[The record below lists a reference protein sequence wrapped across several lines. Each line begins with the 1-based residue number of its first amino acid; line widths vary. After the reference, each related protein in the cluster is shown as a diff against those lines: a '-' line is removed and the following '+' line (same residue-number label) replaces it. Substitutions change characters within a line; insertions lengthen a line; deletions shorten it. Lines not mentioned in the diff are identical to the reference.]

1 MKPQGNNVFNL
12 LPPPALMAL
21 ALTGILL
28 GGVAQAQAAQMAVQ
42 LDDFQ
47 PNCDIRQL
55 SLSPEQRS
63 QLRSIRTEHKKA
75 LDQANLKNDRIN
87 RNRQRNLMRIL
98 AADDF
103 NESFARGY
111 VGERYAPSMDFA
123 VDELKIQHRFFQLL
137 TPDQRRLWLNACL
150 K

>member
-21 ALTGILL
+21 ALAGILL

-55 SLSPEQRS
+55 SLSPEQRN

-75 LDQANLKNDRIN
+75 LDQANRKNDRIN

-98 AADDF
+98 AAEDF
-103 NESFARGY
+103 NESFARGDA
-111 VGERYAPSMDFA
+111 GERYAPSMDFA

>member
-21 ALTGILL
+21 AFAGILL

-55 SLSPEQRS
+55 SLSPEQRN

-75 LDQANLKNDRIN
+75 LDQANRKNDLIN

>member
-21 ALTGILL
+21 ALAGILL

-55 SLSPEQRS
+55 SLSPEQRN

-75 LDQANLKNDRIN
+75 LDQANRKNDRIN
-87 RNRQRNLMRIL
+87 RNRQRNQMRIL

>member
-21 ALTGILL
+21 ALAGILL

-55 SLSPEQRS
+55 SLSPEQRN

-75 LDQANLKNDRIN
+75 LDQANRKNDRIN

-98 AADDF
+98 EADDF

>member
-21 ALTGILL
+21 ALAGILL

-55 SLSPEQRS
+55 SLSPEQRN
-63 QLRSIRTEHKKA
+63 QLRSIRTEHTKA
-75 LDQANLKNDRIN
+75 LDQANRKNDRIN

>member
-75 LDQANLKNDRIN
+75 LDQANRKNDRIN

-137 TPDQRRLWLNACL
+137 SPDQRRLWLNACL

>member
-75 LDQANLKNDRIN
+75 LDQANRKNDRIN

-98 AADDF
+98 AAEDF

>member
-21 ALTGILL
+21 ALTRISL
-28 GGVAQAQAAQMAVQ
+28 GGDAQAQAAQMAVQ

-55 SLSPEQRS
+55 SPSPEQRK

-75 LDQANLKNDRIN
+75 LDQANRKNDRIN

>member
-55 SLSPEQRS
+55 SLSPEQRN

-75 LDQANLKNDRIN
+75 LDQANRKNDRIN

-137 TPDQRRLWLNACL
+137 TPDQRRLWLNACQ

>member
-1 MKPQGNNVFNL
+1 MKPQGNNVSNL

-21 ALTGILL
+21 ALAGILL

-55 SLSPEQRS
+55 SLSPEQRN

-75 LDQANLKNDRIN
+75 LDQANRKNDRIN

>member
-55 SLSPEQRS
+55 SLSPEQRN

-75 LDQANLKNDRIN
+75 LDQANRKNDRIN

-98 AADDF
+98 AAEDF

>member
-55 SLSPEQRS
+55 SLSPEQRN

-75 LDQANLKNDRIN
+75 LDQANRKNDRIN

-137 TPDQRRLWLNACL
+137 TPDQRRLWLNAFL

>member
-1 MKPQGNNVFNL
+1 MIPQGKNVFNL

-21 ALTGILL
+21 ALAGILL

-55 SLSPEQRS
+55 SLSPEQRN

-75 LDQANLKNDRIN
+75 LDQANRKNDRIN

>member
-21 ALTGILL
+21 ALAGILL

-55 SLSPEQRS
+55 SLSHEQRN

-75 LDQANLKNDRIN
+75 LDQANRKNDRIN

>member
-21 ALTGILL
+21 ADAGILL

-55 SLSPEQRS
+55 SLSPEQRN

-75 LDQANLKNDRIN
+75 LDQANRKNDRIN

>member
-21 ALTGILL
+21 ALAGILL

-42 LDDFQ
+42 LDDIQ

-55 SLSPEQRS
+55 SLSPEQRN

-75 LDQANLKNDRIN
+75 LDQANRKNDRIN

-98 AADDF
+98 AAEDF

>member
-55 SLSPEQRS
+55 SLSPEQRN

-75 LDQANLKNDRIN
+75 LDQANRKNDRIN

>member
-12 LPPPALMAL
+12 LPLPALMAL
-21 ALTGILL
+21 AVTGILL

-55 SLSPEQRS
+55 SLSREQRS

-75 LDQANLKNDRIN
+75 LDQANRKNDRIN

>member
-21 ALTGILL
+21 ALAGILL

-55 SLSPEQRS
+55 SLSPEQRN

-75 LDQANLKNDRIN
+75 LDQANRKNDRIN

-98 AADDF
+98 AAEDF

-111 VGERYAPSMDFA
+111 VGERYAPSMDIA

>member
-1 MKPQGNNVFNL
+1 
-12 LPPPALMAL
+12 
-21 ALTGILL
+21 
-28 GGVAQAQAAQMAVQ
+28 
-42 LDDFQ
+42 
-47 PNCDIRQL
+47 
-55 SLSPEQRS
+55 
-63 QLRSIRTEHKKA
+63 
-75 LDQANLKNDRIN
+75 QANRKNDRIN

>member
-21 ALTGILL
+21 AVTGILL

-55 SLSPEQRS
+55 SLSPEQRN

-75 LDQANLKNDRIN
+75 LDQANRKNDRIN

-103 NESFARGY
+103 NQSFARGY

>member
-55 SLSPEQRS
+55 SLSPEQRN

-75 LDQANLKNDRIN
+75 LDQANRKNDRIN

-98 AADDF
+98 AAVDF

>member
-21 ALTGILL
+21 AFAGILL

-55 SLSPEQRS
+55 SLSPEQRN

-75 LDQANLKNDRIN
+75 LDHASRKYDRIN
-87 RNRQRNLMRIL
+87 RYRLRNLMRIL

-111 VGERYAPSMDFA
+111 VGERNAPSMDFA

-137 TPDQRRLWLNACL
+137 TPDQRRFWLNACL

>member
-21 ALTGILL
+21 ALAGILL

-55 SLSPEQRS
+55 SLSPEQRN

-75 LDQANLKNDRIN
+75 LDQANRKNDRIN

-98 AADDF
+98 AAEDF

-137 TPDQRRLWLNACL
+137 KPDQRRLWLNACL

>member
-75 LDQANLKNDRIN
+75 LDQANRKNDRIN

>member
-21 ALTGILL
+21 AFAGILL

-55 SLSPEQRS
+55 SLSPEQRN

-75 LDQANLKNDRIN
+75 LDQANRKNDRIN
-87 RNRQRNLMRIL
+87 RNRQRNPMRVL

>member
-21 ALTGILL
+21 ALAGILL

-55 SLSPEQRS
+55 SLSPEQRN

-75 LDQANLKNDRIN
+75 LDQANRKNDRIN

-111 VGERYAPSMDFA
+111 VDERYAPSMDFA

>member
-55 SLSPEQRS
+55 SLSPEQRN

-75 LDQANLKNDRIN
+75 LDQANRKNDRIN

-137 TPDQRRLWLNACL
+137 TPDQRRLWLNASL

>member
-55 SLSPEQRS
+55 SLSPEQRN

-75 LDQANLKNDRIN
+75 LDQANRKNDRI
-87 RNRQRNLMRIL
+87 NRQRNLMRIL

>member
-55 SLSPEQRS
+55 SLSPEQRN

-75 LDQANLKNDRIN
+75 LDQANRKNDRIN

-111 VGERYAPSMDFA
+111 VGGRYAPSMDFA

>member
-55 SLSPEQRS
+55 SLSPEQRN

-75 LDQANLKNDRIN
+75 LDQANRKNDRIN

-137 TPDQRRLWLNACL
+137 SPDQRRLWLNACL

>member
-21 ALTGILL
+21 ALSGILL

-55 SLSPEQRS
+55 SLSPEQRN

-75 LDQANLKNDRIN
+75 LDQANRKNDRIN

-98 AADDF
+98 AAEDF

>member
-21 ALTGILL
+21 AFAGILL

-47 PNCDIRQL
+47 PNCDIRHL
-55 SLSPEQRS
+55 SLSPEQRN

-75 LDQANLKNDRIN
+75 LDQANRKNDRIN

>member
-55 SLSPEQRS
+55 SLSPEQRN

-75 LDQANLKNDRIN
+75 LGQANRKNDRIN

>member
-55 SLSPEQRS
+55 SLSPEQRN

-75 LDQANLKNDRIN
+75 LDQANRKNDRIN

-103 NESFARGY
+103 NQSFARGY

>member
-21 ALTGILL
+21 AVTGILL

-55 SLSPEQRS
+55 SLSPEQRN

-75 LDQANLKNDRIN
+75 LDQANRKNDRIN

>member
-12 LPPPALMAL
+12 LPHPALTAL
-21 ALTGILL
+21 AVTGILL
-28 GGVAQAQAAQMAVQ
+28 AGVAQAQAAQMAVQ

-75 LDQANLKNDRIN
+75 LDQANRKNDRIN

-137 TPDQRRLWLNACL
+137 SPEQRRLWLNACL

>member
-21 ALTGILL
+21 ALAGILL

-55 SLSPEQRS
+55 SLSPEQRN

-75 LDQANLKNDRIN
+75 LDQSNRKNDRIN
-87 RNRQRNLMRIL
+87 RNRPRNLMRIL

>member
-21 ALTGILL
+21 ALAGILL

-42 LDDFQ
+42 LHHFH
-47 PNCDIRQL
+47 PNCDLRQL
-55 SLSPEQRS
+55 SPSPEQRN

-75 LDQANLKNDRIN
+75 LDQANRKNDRIN

-98 AADDF
+98 AAEDF